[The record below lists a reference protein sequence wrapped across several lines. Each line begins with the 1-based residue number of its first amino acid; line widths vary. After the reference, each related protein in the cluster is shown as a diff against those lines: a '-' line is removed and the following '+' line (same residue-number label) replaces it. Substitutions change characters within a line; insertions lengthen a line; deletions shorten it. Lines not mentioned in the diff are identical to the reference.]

1 MSEEKQQNQV
11 HVGAGG
17 EESSNFQP
25 AIDAHQAGASE
36 GYGEGAI
43 QILEGLEAVRKRPGM
58 YIGDTSDGT
67 GLHHLVFEVVD
78 NSIDEA
84 LAGHCDDIVVTIHTD
99 NSISVVDNGRGI
111 PTGIKMDDKHEP
123 KRSAAEIALT
133 ELHAGG
139 KFNQNSY
146 KVSGGLHGVGVSC
159 VNALS
164 RMLRLTVRRD
174 GKVHVL
180 EFSRG
185 FVQNRITAEQQ
196 GPEGPV
202 LVSPM
207 QVLGDTDKRGT
218 EVHFL
223 PDTEIFKENNDF
235 HYEILSKR
243 LRELSFL
250 NNGVRIRLLDERS
263 GKEDD
268 FSGAGGV
275 KGFVAFINKGKQVL
289 HPNVFHAVGDRQ
301 SDQNTN
307 IGVEVAMQW
316 NSGYNEQVLC
326 FTNNIPQRDGGTHL
340 TGLRAAM
347 TRVINKYIE
356 ENEMAKKAKVE
367 VTGDDM
373 REGLTCVLSVKVPEP
388 KFSSQTKDKLVSSEV
403 RGPVEDVVARTL
415 GDYLQ
420 ERPQDAKII
429 VGKIIEAARA
439 REAARKAREM
449 TRRKGVLDGMGLP
462 GKLADCQ
469 EKDPALCEIYIVEG
483 DSAGGSAKQGRDRK
497 FQAILPL
504 RGKILNVEKAR
515 YEKLLTSN
523 EILTLITALG
533 TGIGKAGGGSGNGNG
548 ASNSGADDF
557 NVAKLR
563 YHRIIIMTD
572 ADVDGAHIR
581 TLLLTFFYR
590 QMPELV
596 ERGHIYIAQPPLYKV
611 KSGKEELYLKD
622 GSELDRFLL
631 RIALNGASVHT
642 GGENATVLAGDTL
655 AELARKHQVAEG
667 VINRLAGYMDAEA
680 LRAIADGVSL
690 NLDTVPDAE
699 KSANALQAK
708 LQELDR
714 ASNQAPAEV
723 AGEFDARTDKPV
735 LRISRRH
742 HGNVKSSVITQDFVH
757 GADYAALAEAA
768 TTFRGLLHDGARVVR
783 GEGEKAKEERV
794 GDFRQ
799 AMRWLIAEAER
810 TTARQRYKGLG
821 EMNPEQLWETTMDP
835 QVRRLLRVQIDDAI
849 EADRVFTMLMGDD
862 VEPRRDFIETNALRA
877 ANIDV

>member
-1 MSEEKQQNQV
+1 MTDENKPENQTIAPE
-11 HVGAGG
+11 GSD
-17 EESSNFQP
+17 SS
-25 AIDAHQAGASE
+25 

-84 LAGHCDDIVVTIHTD
+84 LAGYCDDILVTIHAD
-99 NSISVVDNGRGI
+99 GSLSVIDNGRGI
-111 PTGIKMDDKHEP
+111 PTRVKMDDKHEP

-164 RMLRLTVRRD
+164 IWLKLNVRRD
-174 GKVHVL
+174 GEVY
-180 EFSRG
+180 EIDFSRG
-185 FVQNRITAEQQ
+185 HVQNRPIEIV
-196 GPEGPV
+196 EGV
-202 LVSPM
+202 EVSPM
-207 QVLGDTDKRGT
+207 RVVGKSDKRGT
-218 EVHFL
+218 KVHFL
-223 PDTEIFKENNDF
+223 PDTEIFTQNHEF
-235 HYEILSKR
+235 RYEILAKR

-250 NNGVRIRLLDERS
+250 NNGVRIRLKDERD
-263 GKEDD
+263 GREDD

-275 KGFVAFINKGKQVL
+275 MGFVQFINANKKVL
-289 HPNVFHAVGDRQ
+289 HPTAFHANGTRPAE
-301 SDQNTN
+301 SYGGIPGTE

-316 NSGYNEQVLC
+316 NDSYAEQVLC

-347 TRVINKYIE
+347 TRVIGKYIE
-356 ENEMAKKAKVE
+356 QNELAKKAKVE
-367 VTGDDM
+367 VSGDDM
-373 REGLTCVLSVKVPEP
+373 REGLCCVLSVKVPEP

-403 RGPVEDVVARTL
+403 RAPVEDIVAKALT
-415 GDYLQ
+415 DYL
-420 ERPQDAKII
+420 EEKPNDAKILCSKI
-429 VGKIIEAARA
+429 VDAARA

-523 EILTLITALG
+523 EIVTLITALG
-533 TGIGKAGGGSGNGNG
+533 TGIGKATAESGKSGS
-548 ASNSGADDF
+548 DDF
-557 NVAKLR
+557 DPNKLR

-590 QMPELV
+590 QMPDLV

-611 KSGKEELYLKD
+611 KNGKEELYIKD
-622 GSELDRFLL
+622 GPALNQYLL
-631 RIALNGASVHT
+631 RIALMNASVST
-642 GGENATVLAGDTL
+642 GGANPRTL
-655 AELARKHQVAEG
+655 DGEELAKLANMHLAAET
-667 VINRLAGYMDAEA
+667 VIDRLSNFMDAEA
-680 LRAIADGVSL
+680 LRAIADGVQIT
-690 NLDTVPDAE
+690 LDSIEAAQACAPILE
-699 KSANALQAK
+699 AK
-708 LQELDR
+708 LRELTTTGV
-714 ASNQAPAEV
+714 PAEV
-723 AGEFDARTDKPV
+723 TAEIDPVSEKPV
-735 LRISRRH
+735 LRISRHH
-742 HGNVKSSVITQDFVH
+742 HGNIKSSILTQEFVRSH
-757 GADYAALAEAA
+757 DYAALADEAQN
-768 TTFRGLLHDGARVVR
+768 FNGLLGEGAKVTR
-783 GEGEKAKEERV
+783 GEGEKAKSDKA

-799 AMRWLIAEAER
+799 AMQWLLHEAER

-835 QVRRLLRVQIDDAI
+835 TVRSLLQVQIGDAI
-849 EADRVFTMLMGDD
+849 EADRVSTMLMGDE
-862 VEPRRDFIETNALRA
+862 VEPRREFIETNALRA
-877 ANIDV
+877 GNIDV

>member
-1 MSEEKQQNQV
+1 MSDVQNNPD
-11 HVGAGG
+11 AGS
-17 EESSNFQP
+17 ERDNKR
-25 AIDAHQAGASE
+25 ADKASE
-36 GYGEGAI
+36 AAAVGPVPEAYGEGSI

-84 LAGHCDDIVVTIHTD
+84 LAGYCDDIVVTIHSD
-99 NSISVVDNGRGI
+99 NGISVVDNGRGI
-111 PTGIKMDDKHEP
+111 PTGVKMDDKHEP
-123 KRSAAEIALT
+123 RRSAAEIALT

-164 RMLRLTVRRD
+164 KWLRLTVRRD
-174 GKVHVL
+174 GKVHFL
-180 EFSRG
+180 EFRRG
-185 FVQNRITAEQQ
+185 IPQDRVIELRDGVE
-196 GPEGPV
+196 
-202 LVSPM
+202 VSPM
-207 QVLGDTDKRGT
+207 RIVGETEKRGT

-223 PDTEIFKENNDF
+223 PDDEIFENIDY

-250 NNGVRIRLLDERS
+250 NNGVKIRLVDERS

-268 FSGAGGV
+268 FAYAGGV
-275 KGFVAFINKGKQVL
+275 KGFVEFINTGKKVL
-289 HPNVFHAVGDRQ
+289 HPTVFHATGEKM
-301 SDQNTN
+301 SDHATL
-307 IGVEVAMQW
+307 ITAEVAMQW
-316 NSGYNEQVLC
+316 NDGYSENVLC

-347 TRVINKYIE
+347 TRVINKYIDD
-356 ENEMAKKAKVE
+356 NELAKKAKVE
-367 VTGDDM
+367 VAGDDM
-373 REGLTCVLSVKVPEP
+373 REGLCCVLSVKVPEP

-403 RGPVEDVVARTL
+403 RGPVEDVVSKALT
-415 GDYLQ
+415 DYLL
-420 ERPQDAKII
+420 ENPNDAKII
-429 VGKIIEAARA
+429 CGKIVEAARA
-439 REAARKAREM
+439 RRSGARTAREM

-515 YEKLLTSN
+515 YEKLLSSDA
-523 EILTLITALG
+523 ILTLITALG
-533 TGIGKAGGGSGNGNG
+533 TGIGKTGAGNGNG
-548 ASNSGADDF
+548 SDDF
-557 NVAKLR
+557 NPDKLR

-611 KSGKEELYLKD
+611 KFGKEELYLKD
-622 GSELDRFLL
+622 DADLDAYLL
-631 RIALNGASVHT
+631 RVALKDAKLDTGVPGAAMLQ
-642 GGENATVLAGDTL
+642 GEALEALARQYVLAHNVV
-655 AELARKHQVAEG
+655 ERVS
-667 VINRLAGYMDAEA
+667 NWMDVEA
-680 LRAIADGVSL
+680 LRAMANGLEL
-690 NLDTVPDAE
+690 NLDSLAAAE
-699 KSANALQAK
+699 ASARELEAALH
-708 LQELDR
+708 
-714 ASNQAPAEV
+714 NAEV
-723 AGEFDARTDKPV
+723 SAEFDARTDKHV
-735 LRISRRH
+735 LRVSRIQ
-742 HGNVKSSVITQDFVH
+742 HGNVRSSVITADFLH
-757 GADYAALAEAA
+757 GADFQVLSTAGK
-768 TTFRGLLHDGARVVR
+768 TFKGLVTADAVVKR
-783 GEGEKAKEERV
+783 GEGERQKEAKV
-794 GDFRQ
+794 ADFREAMAWLLKQ
-799 AMRWLIAEAER
+799 AEGAVS
-810 TTARQRYKGLG
+810 RQRYKGLG

-835 QVRRLLRVQIDDAI
+835 TVRRLLRVQIDDAI
-849 EADRVFTMLMGDD
+849 EADRVFTMLMGDE
-862 VEPRRDFIETNALRA
+862 VEPRRQFIENNALRA

>member
-1 MSEEKQQNQV
+1 
-11 HVGAGG
+11 
-17 EESSNFQP
+17 
-25 AIDAHQAGASE
+25 
-36 GYGEGAI
+36 
-43 QILEGLEAVRKRPGM
+43 
-58 YIGDTSDGT
+58 
-67 GLHHLVFEVVD
+67 
-78 NSIDEA
+78 
-84 LAGHCDDIVVTIHTD
+84 
-99 NSISVVDNGRGI
+99 
-111 PTGIKMDDKHEP
+111 
-123 KRSAAEIALT
+123 
-133 ELHAGG
+133 
-139 KFNQNSY
+139 
-146 KVSGGLHGVGVSC
+146 
-159 VNALS
+159 
-164 RMLRLTVRRD
+164 
-174 GKVHVL
+174 KVHQL

-185 FVQNRITAEQQ
+185 FVQNRIIEQVN
-196 GPEGPV
+196 GV
-202 LVSPM
+202 DVSPM
-207 QVLGDTDKRGT
+207 KIIDNTEKRGT

-223 PDTEIFKENNDF
+223 PDTEIFQQNNEF
-235 HYEILSKR
+235 HYDILAKR

-250 NNGVRIRLLDERS
+250 NNGVRIRLKDERS
-263 GKEDD
+263 NKEDD

-275 KGFVAFINKGKQVL
+275 KGFVDFINANKKVL
-289 HPNVFHAVGDRQ
+289 HPNAFHAIGERPAD
-301 SDQNTN
+301 SYGGIPGTN

-316 NSGYNEQVLC
+316 NDGYNESVLC

-347 TRVINKYIE
+347 TRVISKYIE
-356 ENEMAKKAKVE
+356 SNELAKKAKVE
-367 VTGDDM
+367 ISGDDM
-373 REGLTCVLSVKVPEP
+373 REGLCCVLSVKVPEP

-403 RGPVEDVVARTL
+403 RAPVEDIVAKTL
-415 GDYLQ
+415 TDFLE
-420 ERPQDAKII
+420 ERPNDARII
-429 VGKIIEAARA
+429 CGKIIEAARA

-523 EILTLITALG
+523 EIVTLITALG
-533 TGIGKAGGGSGNGNG
+533 TGIGKAAVESGK
-548 ASNSGADDF
+548 SGVDDF
-557 NVAKLR
+557 NIDKLR

-622 GSELDRFLL
+622 APALDAYLL
-631 RIALNGASVHT
+631 RIALVNASIHT
-642 GGENATVLAGDTL
+642 GGANGTLIAGDTL
-655 AELARKHQVAEG
+655 AELARKHQLAEN
-667 VINRLAGYMDAEA
+667 VIARLHNFMDAEA
-680 LRAIADGVSL
+680 LRAIADGVAL
-690 NLDTVPDAE
+690 KLDTVAE
-699 KSANALQAK
+699 AEASALALQAK
-708 LQELDR
+708 LRELG
-714 ASNQAPAEV
+714 SGAEV
-723 AGEFDARTDKPV
+723 AGEFDVRSDKPL

-768 TTFRGLLHDGARVVR
+768 NTFRGLLAEGAKVMR
-783 GEGEKAKEERV
+783 GEGEKQKEEKV

-799 AMRWLIAEAER
+799 AMAWLIAQAENS
-810 TTARQRYKGLG
+810 TARQRYKGLG

-835 QVRRLLRVQIDDAI
+835 TVRRLLRVQIDDAI
-849 EADRVFTMLMGDD
+849 EADRVFTMLMGDE

-877 ANIDV
+877 GNIDV

>member
-1 MSEEKQQNQV
+1 MSDENKPGGPVN
-11 HVGAGG
+11 VGPAG
-17 EESSNFQP
+17 EESSNYQP
-25 AIDAHQAGASE
+25 KIDAHQLGASE

-84 LAGHCDDIVVTIHTD
+84 LAGHCDDIMVTIHSD
-99 NSISVVDNGRGI
+99 NSVSVVDNGRGI

-123 KRSAAEIALT
+123 KRSASEIALT

-164 RMLRLTVRRD
+164 KMLRLTVRRD

-185 FVQNRITAEQQ
+185 FVQNRIVEKIAGVE
-196 GPEGPV
+196 
-202 LVSPM
+202 VSPM
-207 QVLGDTDKRGT
+207 QVMGDTDKRGT

-223 PDTEIFKENNDF
+223 PDNEIFKENADF

-250 NNGVRIRLLDERS
+250 NNGVRIRLLDERT
-263 GKEDD
+263 GKQDD
-268 FSGAGGV
+268 FAGAGGV
-275 KGFVAFINKGKQVL
+275 KGFVQFINKGKQVL
-289 HPNVFHAVGDRQ
+289 HPNIFHAIGDRQ

-347 TRVINKYIE
+347 TRVINKYIDDTE
-356 ENEMAKKAKVE
+356 LAKKAKVE

-403 RGPVEDVVARTL
+403 RGPIEDVVARML

-420 ERPQDAKII
+420 ERPNDAKII
-429 VGKIIEAARA
+429 VGKIIDAARA

-469 EKDPALCEIYIVEG
+469 EKDPAMCEIYIVEG

-533 TGIGKAGGGSGNGNG
+533 TGIGRPSDGNGNG
-548 ASNSGADDF
+548 ASTGADDF

-590 QMPELV
+590 QMTELV

-611 KSGKEELYLKD
+611 KAGKEELYLKD
-622 GSELDRFLL
+622 GGELDRFLL
-631 RIALNGASVHT
+631 RIAMNGAAVHT
-642 GGENATVLAGDTL
+642 GGENSTTITGETL
-655 AELARKHQVAEG
+655 TELARKHQVAEA
-667 VINRLAGYMDAEA
+667 VINRLSNFMDAEA
-680 LRAIADGVSL
+680 LRAVADGVSL

-699 KSANALQAK
+699 ASAVALQTK
-708 LQELDR
+708 LQELDK
-714 ASNQAPAEV
+714 ASNAAPAEV
-723 AGEFDARTDKPV
+723 AGEFDVRTDKPI

-742 HGNVKSSVITQDFVH
+742 HGNIKSSVISQDFVH

-768 TTFRGLLHDGARVVR
+768 NTFRGMLHEGAMVVR
-783 GEGEKAKEERV
+783 GEGERQKEEKV
-794 GDFRQ
+794 SDFRQ
-799 AMRWLIAEAER
+799 AMRWLIAQAENA
-810 TTARQRYKGLG
+810 TARQRYKGLG
-821 EMNPEQLWETTMDP
+821 EMNPQQLWETTMDP
-835 QVRRLLRVQIDDAI
+835 TVRRLLRVQIDDAI

-862 VEPRRDFIETNALRA
+862 VEPRREFIETNALRA